1 MSTEQAESI
10 AMTVQAT
17 PGIVLLDRK
26 KFAEFLEYVKQEI
39 ATIVPDVSTEKGREA
54 ISKMAFKLSRTKTA
68 IDNAGKELKEESL
81 RKSQAIDAARREVR
95 EKLEALRDEVRLPL
109 TKWEEEEE
117 TRKRLCQSQIDI
129 FICARAISR
138 SYTLTDVARVLE
150 DMEALAIDEEFYRE
164 LYSSAMDER
173 GKTIAYLRTELC
185 RLQKQEDD
193 AAELAR
199 LRAERDAAE
208 LAQLQREAAEREA
221 VRIAEKE
228 AAAKLA
234 EEQRQV
240 REAAAIAKAAK
251 DAEEKARLAAEASAR
266 EAAAKIERE
275 HAAEVERLLREKYA
289 AEAKERE
296 ARELSAKLE
305 LARKSEED
313 RVEREAARKKA
324 EEERI
329 AADEDH
335 RERVI
340 HGAEMALIEHSGIM
354 PSEAIHVID
363 LIVNGKIPNVSIRFS

>member
-10 AMTVQAT
+10 ALTVQAT
-17 PGIVLLDRK
+17 PGIVLLDKK

-95 EKLEALRDEVRLPL
+95 EKLEALRDEVRKPL
-109 TKWEEEEE
+109 TEWEVEEERRRAECQKTIDLFKD
-117 TRKRLCQSQIDI
+117 TRIVTPNDTSD
-129 FICARAISR
+129 
-138 SYTLTDVARVLE
+138 TLRRVLISAASVQLAE
-150 DMEALAIDEEFYRE
+150 SVYRDLYTEARDEQ
-164 LYSSAMDER
+164 S
-173 GKTIAYLRTELC
+173 KTEAYLNEQIA
-185 RLQKQEDD
+185 RLAQQEAD

-208 LAQLQREAAEREA
+208 LARLQREASEREA
-221 VRIAEKE
+221 IRIAEKE
-228 AAAKLA
+228 AAAKVA

>member
-10 AMTVQAT
+10 AVVVQTT

-26 KFAEFLEYVKQEI
+26 KFAEFLQYVKQEI
-39 ATIVPDVSTEKGREA
+39 ATIVPDVPTEKGREA

-173 GKTIAYLRTELC
+173 GKTIAYLRTE
-185 RLQKQEDD
+185 
-193 AAELAR
+193 
-199 LRAERDAAE
+199 
-208 LAQLQREAAEREA
+208 
-221 VRIAEKE
+221 
-228 AAAKLA
+228 
-234 EEQRQV
+234 
-240 REAAAIAKAAK
+240 
-251 DAEEKARLAAEASAR
+251 
-266 EAAAKIERE
+266 
-275 HAAEVERLLREKYA
+275 
-289 AEAKERE
+289 
-296 ARELSAKLE
+296 
-305 LARKSEED
+305 
-313 RVEREAARKKA
+313 
-324 EEERI
+324 
-329 AADEDH
+329 
-335 RERVI
+335 
-340 HGAEMALIEHSGIM
+340 
-354 PSEAIHVID
+354 
-363 LIVNGKIPNVSIRFS
+363 